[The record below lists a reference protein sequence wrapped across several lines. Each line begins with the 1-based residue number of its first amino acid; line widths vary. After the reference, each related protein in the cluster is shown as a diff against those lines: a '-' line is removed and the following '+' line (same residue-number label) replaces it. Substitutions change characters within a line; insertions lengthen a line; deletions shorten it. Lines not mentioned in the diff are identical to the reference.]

1 MNQYL
6 LNIMQPDGPPPA
18 REQLERIMGDVTRLR
33 SEMKSADA
41 WVFSGGLQPP
51 AATKVVRPR
60 GAQSVITDGPYAE
73 AKEHIGGFTVI
84 RAATPPPRSSGGES
98 WQAPRRSPS
107 RSARSARNAPRI
119 GKSFRPGARA
129 PPPARRP
136 FRNVVWDSMTPS
148 QPLQLAFASW
158 GGFALKTFF
167 T

>member
-84 RAATPPPRSSGGES
+84 RAATPAAALEWGRKL
-98 WQAPRRSPS
+98 A
-107 RSARSARNAPRI
+107 SATTLPVEVRA
-119 GKSFRPGARA
+119 FREECA
-129 PPPARRP
+129 
-136 FRNVVWDSMTPS
+136 
-148 QPLQLAFASW
+148 
-158 GGFALKTFF
+158 
-167 T
+167 